1 MKILEVIPNL
11 SSGGAE
17 NFVVSLSNQFVEN
30 PDCKVTLLTLY
41 KPQSEEF
48 LRNRLHPQI
57 KLITLQKKDGF
68 DFLLAYKI
76 YKLIKS
82 ERFDIVHFH
91 VQAIIYA
98 IYSVLF
104 YRKCKYFAT
113 IHSDAYK
120 EAVGLHRFIRYF
132 MFKCYLM
139 HAITI
144 SKVSQESFEKLYNV
158 DSTLIYNGVKS
169 YKETFHVDLSKYKK
183 DSKTIII
190 INVGSLIPL
199 KNQIAFAKAINHLVI
214 DGENVVGLVLG
225 KKSRN
230 NEDYYIELSNYQN
243 ENFKILGEVENPVDY
258 LVSSD
263 FFTLVSLYEGMPIS
277 LLEAIS
283 VGCVP
288 IVTPVGGIVD
298 VISDGINGIVAK
310 GTSEQDI
317 YEAMKRALS
326 LEKKTIDELRN
337 HLVREFNNYT
347 INRCADLYLNLFK
360 STKK

>member
-1 MKILEVIPNL
+1 
-11 SSGGAE
+11 
-17 NFVVSLSNQFVEN
+17 
-30 PDCKVTLLTLY
+30 
-41 KPQSEEF
+41 
-48 LRNRLHPQI
+48 
-57 KLITLQKKDGF
+57 
-68 DFLLAYKI
+68 
-76 YKLIKS
+76 
-82 ERFDIVHFH
+82 
-91 VQAIIYA
+91 
-98 IYSVLF
+98 
-104 YRKCKYFAT
+104 
-113 IHSDAYK
+113 
-120 EAVGLHRFIRYF
+120 
-132 MFKCYLM
+132 M